1 MSATATAT
9 KRIEVL
15 RAEVREPG
23 VTLNDREVIDRRN
36 RAHFLPGRWRVKSCH
51 RNDRF
56 KHWRLVLV
64 PLD

>member
-1 MSATATAT
+1 MSTTATAT
-9 KRIEVL
+9 KTIEVL

-23 VTLNDREVIDRRN
+23 VTLHDREVIDRRN
-36 RAHFLPGRWRVKSCH
+36 RAHFLPGLWQVKSCR

-64 PLD
+64 RLD